1 MNDKNTNADYGV
13 WARSGSTSGPEL
25 QLAQLVRS
33 LAGRDKGQLYLV
45 VAMDGARVLVAD
57 GRDRGVG
64 KPKKKNR
71 RHLQLSY
78 KVAADL
84 KDKAA
89 SGKVTDEE
97 IREAINKLAG
107 ENAKEGM

>member
-1 MNDKNTNADYGV
+1 MRHT
-13 WARSGSTSGPEL
+13 GSTSGPEV

-33 LAGRDKGQLYLV
+33 LAGRDKGELYLV
-45 VAMDGARVLVAD
+45 VAMDGAWVWVAD
-57 GRDRGVG
+57 GRGRGIG

-89 SGKVTDEE
+89 AGSLTDEE
-97 IREAINKLAG
+97 IRGAISKMAG
-107 ENAKEGM
+107 ENAKEGK